1 MSAPVSVPTQR
12 LSTPLL
18 WISASAGSGKTYR
31 LSTRYLELLFAG
43 VPVDT
48 IVATTFT
55 RKAAGEIFDRV
66 LKRLADAIMD
76 EEARHELAQ
85 AIGAVSL
92 EKSQCEEVMARV
104 LRQLHRLRIGTIDSL
119 FAQIARCHSLELGL
133 PLRWTVWEEHELAG
147 LRESA
152 IQAVLDENE
161 ASALRTI
168 IHLMAKGDTVR
179 SVYRLMDSAVE
190 SGYAVFRDSAEGAW
204 EYPRLPQ
211 VPEESPEEICQH
223 LRALA
228 EEHPKLQEKIEE
240 DVERWESGGAEEL
253 LSRGIAKSV
262 FAGRTTFN
270 RRELPEELIATY
282 QKLIAHAAVPI
293 VRLLAW
299 QTEGTYRLL
308 AAYDEQIK
316 KLRGGGLSFD
326 DVTWFVARHVA
337 GDARAAAGYA
347 FRMDSRMDHW
357 LLDEFQDTSALQWR
371 VLRALI
377 TASPLGT
384 TRSFFCVGDAKQAI
398 YGWRGGSADIFRSIP
413 EDPRFAGI
421 VEESLTMS
429 WRSST
434 VVIETVNRVFQ
445 EGLRYN
451 RLEKYPAVREWLERF
466 PEHSTHRADAPGYA
480 AMRVADDKEAV
491 LEAAVA
497 EIVRLR
503 KEAPTRSIG
512 VLVRK
517 NETVAQLRHL
527 LLEADIAA
535 SEEGGNPL
543 TDSVAVSWVRA
554 WLKLLDHPSDKM
566 ARFQIL
572 HSPLVDSL
580 PKKSITESLDD
591 DDFFDEMASEGRRQ
605 VVEFGLG
612 RTLETLVQPWGP
624 HVGARDARR
633 LEQLVELAYGYE
645 RQLGTTTAPFLRLV
659 ETKRIADPADEPVRV
674 MTIHQA
680 KGLEFDCVV
689 LPELE
694 VDWYRTQHRLVT
706 HRPAPSE
713 PFDRVFR
720 RPNKEARQFLYQE
733 ERQDVEQADRDF
745 IGEMFCLLYV
755 ALTRARHALYLFV
768 APQEQSDHALTWSG
782 VLRAALAEGEP
793 LRPGETPFELGD
805 AQWWHPLSEQAEPSS
820 TVALPT
826 DVEPLPLTP
835 SRNATSQTDR
845 VAPSQVASSST
856 LDAAALLRSRSP
868 ALDYGTLVHAWLE
881 SIEWLDEAN
890 GVDPTQWQAIAMRL
904 GYGGNRRQ
912 LEQWLKTFQEYLQSD
927 RIARFLRRSTYDEP
941 SPFGLDAE
949 LAGHVVQWRVT
960 NERPIHWWPT
970 HGSLI
975 VGSIDRLVL
984 GYDEQGRPIAAHIID
999 YKTGP
1004 VRDEAELADRQAQ
1017 YAPQM
1022 ETYAEVI
1029 QEIYGLEPSAVA
1041 TDLVFLDVVKCEV

>member
-1 MSAPVSVPTQR
+1 MSAPVSVSRYQ

-66 LKRLADAIMD
+66 LKRLADAIAD
-76 EEARHELAQ
+76 EGARRELAQ
-85 AIGAVSL
+85 AIGATSL
-92 EKSQCEEVMARV
+92 EKSQCEAVMARV

-133 PLRWTVWEEHELAG
+133 PLRWTVWEEHELAS

-152 IQAVLDENE
+152 IQAVLDENDG
-161 ASALRTI
+161 SALRTI
-168 IHLMAKGDTVR
+168 IHLMAKGDSVR
-179 SVYRLMDSAVE
+179 SIYRLMDSAVE
-190 SGYAVFRDSAEGAW
+190 SGYATFRDSAGGAW
-204 EYPRLPQ
+204 EYPRLPP
-211 VPEESPEEICQH
+211 VPEESAEAICDR
-223 LRALA
+223 LRELA
-228 EEHPKLQEKIEE
+228 EEHPALREKIEE
-240 DVERWESGGAEEL
+240 DIARWESDGAEGL
-253 LSRGIAKSV
+253 LSCGIAKSV
-262 FAGRTTFN
+262 FAGRTRYN
-270 RRELPEELIATY
+270 RRELPEELVATY
-282 QKLIAHAAVPI
+282 QKLIAHAAVRI
-293 VRLLAW
+293 VQLIAW

-326 DVTWFVARHVA
+326 DVTWFVAQHVA
-337 GDARAAAGYA
+337 EDEQAAAGYA

-377 TASPLGT
+377 TASPLGEG
-384 TRSFFCVGDAKQAI
+384 RSFFCVGDAKQAI
-398 YGWRGGSADIFRSIP
+398 YGWRGGSAEIFRSIP

-429 WRSST
+429 WRSSP
-434 VVIETVNRVFQ
+434 VVIETVNRVFRD
-445 EGLRYN
+445 GLRYN
-451 RLEKYPAVREWLERF
+451 RLEEYPAVREWLERF
-466 PEHSTHRADAPGYA
+466 PEHTTHHTEAPGYA

-503 KEAPTRSIG
+503 QEAPSQSIG

-527 LLEADIAA
+527 LLEADVAA

-554 WLKLLDHPSDKM
+554 WLKLLDHPIDRM

-572 HSPLVDSL
+572 HSPLGSS
-580 PKKSITESLDD
+580 PPRRSTAEALDD
-591 DDFFDEMASEGRRQ
+591 DTFFDEMASKGRRE

-612 RTLETLVQPWGP
+612 RTLEELVRSWGP

-645 RQLGTTTAPFLRLV
+645 TQIGTTTAPFLRLV
-659 ETKRIADPADEPVRV
+659 ETKRIPDPADEPVRV

-689 LPELE
+689 LPELDI
-694 VDWYRTQHRLVT
+694 DWYRTQHRLVA
-706 HRPAPSE
+706 HRPAPSK

-720 RPNKEARQFLYQE
+720 RPNKEARQFLHEE

-755 ALTRARHALYLFV
+755 ALTRARYALYLFV
-768 APQEQSDHALTWSG
+768 APQERADHSLTWSG
-782 VLRAALAEGEP
+782 LLRAALADGEP
-793 LRPGETPFELGD
+793 LGPGEMPFELGD
-805 AQWWHPLSEQAEPSS
+805 AEWWRQLPDEAQPSS
-820 TVALPT
+820 TVAVPT
-826 DVEPLPLTP
+826 DIEPLPLVRP
-835 SRNATSQTDR
+835 QEASQQSER

-856 LDAAALLRSRSP
+856 LDAAALLRSRSQ

-881 SIEWLDEAN
+881 SITWLDEADHA
-890 GVDPTQWQAIAMRL
+890 DPARWQAIAMRL
-904 GYGGNRRQ
+904 GYGGNREE
-912 LEQWLKTFQEYLQSD
+912 LDQWQERFQGYLQCEQ
-927 RIARFLRRSTYDEP
+927 IARFLRRSTYDEP
-941 SPFGLDAE
+941 SPFGLEEKLARRVAE
-949 LAGHVVQWRVT
+949 WRVT
-960 NERPIHWWPT
+960 NERPIHWWRKD
-970 HGSLI
+970 GSLV

-984 GYDEQGRPIAAHIID
+984 GYDNQGRPIAAHIID

-1004 VRDEAELADRQAQ
+1004 IRDETELADRQDH
-1017 YAPQM
+1017 YGPQM
-1022 ETYAEVI
+1022 RTYAEVI

-1041 TDLVFLDVVKCEV
+1041 TDLVFLDRKEG